1 MRNLVGLHCSV
12 CGLLLAAALAFL
24 PSWLLAE
31 ALSEATSE
39 VAVNGEATDAQ
50 GSSCTLIRKGRKI
63 VRPMLVQSLS
73 QFGAAVAIDGPFA
86 AIGARGEDGGSG
98 SLYVFQEGD
107 GRWRQEARL
116 KEGQEGR
123 DNLLGAAIAVS
134 GNLMVA
140 GAPRAT
146 VNGLVDAGTV
156 SLFTLDAGGL
166 WRQTARLTADE
177 PGSSDHFGMAVG
189 VWKNSVIV
197 GAWND
202 NERGEAAGSAHIFVQ
217 DGHGWWNHAA
227 KLVPAQVSEEG
238 GPEQTAP
245 VTAAVEEGAVPV
257 SSVPQQFGLAVA
269 IGKDFALVGA
279 PWLSGTVQQQAVE
292 AGAVYVFDKTGQTW
306 TQSHILQPSE
316 KSSGDGFGASIAVW
330 DGFAII
336 GSPGDDSL
344 GRDSGAAY
352 IFKKSGNSWSQVA
365 RLTAA
370 DASAGDRFG
379 VSVAMYGSHVA
390 VGAIGHD
397 GVGVNAGMTYIFE
410 GLGSA
415 WEQKLRVSPG
425 FPSDGQKMGIAVAL
439 SSRQLLTGSDP
450 DDFLHLPEQVY
461 DFPLSPLIRAE
472 KTLYDFGMVPPE
484 SESEEVEI
492 FLDNPGEQATTI
504 AGISLSS
511 GDIGAFAIVK
521 DRCSEKKL
529 KPGRQC
535 RIVARFTPDV
545 VGYYEALLTVTSDQ
559 CLALDIPLRGV
570 GASPGYSMSAGDD
583 GAVEELSWP
592 PGR

>member
-12 CGLLLAAALAFL
+12 CGVLLAAAQFFL

-31 ALSEATSE
+31 AVSEASSE
-39 VAVNGEATDAQ
+39 VAVTGESTDAQ
-50 GSSCTLIRKGRKI
+50 GESCALIRKGRKI
-63 VRPMLVQSLS
+63 VRPMQVQSWS
-73 QFGAAVAIDGPFA
+73 QFGSAVAIDGPFA
-86 AIGARGEDGGSG
+86 VIGARGEDGGSG

-107 GRWRQEARL
+107 KRWQQEARL
-116 KEGQEGR
+116 KEGEEGR
-123 DNLLGAAIAVS
+123 DNLLGAAVAVS
-134 GNLMVA
+134 DNLMIA

-156 SLFTLDAGGL
+156 SLFTLDASGL

-177 PGSSDHFGMAVG
+177 PGPSDHFGMAVG
-189 VWKNSVIV
+189 VWSNSVIV

-202 NERGEAAGSAHIFVQ
+202 DEGGEAVGSAHIFIQ

-227 KLVPAQVSEEG
+227 KLVPAQVTVEG
-238 GPEQTAP
+238 GSEQTAP
-245 VTAAVEEGAVPV
+245 VTAAVEEGAVQV

-279 PWLSGTVQQQAVE
+279 PRLPGTAHQQAVE

-306 TQSHILQPSE
+306 TQSLILQPAE
-316 KSSGDGFGASIAVW
+316 KSAGDGFGASIAVW
-330 DGFAII
+330 GGFAVI

-344 GRDSGAAY
+344 GHDAGAAY
-352 IFKKSGNSWSQVA
+352 IFKRSGHSWSQVA

-379 VSVAMYGSHVA
+379 VSVAMNGSHVA

-410 GLGSA
+410 GLGST

-425 FPSDGQKMGIAVAL
+425 FPSDGRKMGIAVAL
-439 SSRQLLTGSDP
+439 SSRQLLAGSDP
-450 DDFLHLPEQVY
+450 DDSLYLPEQVY

-472 KTLYDFGMVPPE
+472 KALYDFGLVPPE
-484 SESEEVEI
+484 TESQEVEI
-492 FLDNPGEQATTI
+492 FLDNPGEKATTI
-504 AGISLSS
+504 TGISLAS
-511 GDIGAFAIVK
+511 GDSDVFAIVK
-521 DRCSEKKL
+521 DRCSKKKL

-535 RIVARFTPDV
+535 RIVARFIPDV

-559 CLALDIPLRGV
+559 CLSLDIPLRGV
-570 GASPGYSMSAGDD
+570 GTSPGYNVSGGDD
-583 GAVEELSWP
+583 GAVEELLWP
-592 PGR
+592 PVR